1 MEAKIVGAA
10 AVFAALSTAPAL
22 AESASKADVQKVVDS
37 IKGDEMK
44 MAQFCELVK
53 LEADF
58 LAAADRKDEKGLE
71 ELNRKMDEATGKL
84 GPDFEKVTFSE
95 MDGDSAELM
104 EGLGWQ
110 KPVSKPIATRDRPRQ
125 ALGFRSFVQF
135 GRGEIGCMLRGRV
148 KLAERLR
155 VA

>member
-1 MEAKIVGAA
+1 MAAVVTMRMGMSFMEAEFVGVATIF
-10 AVFAALSTAPAL
+10 VALSTAPVL
-22 AESASKADVQKVVDS
+22 AESVSKADVQKLVDS
-37 IKGDEMK
+37 VKGHQMK

-84 GPDFEKVTFSE
+84 GPDFEKATSSE

-104 EGLGWQ
+104 EGL
-110 KPVSKPIATRDRPRQ
+110 
-125 ALGFRSFVQF
+125 
-135 GRGEIGCMLRGRV
+135 
-148 KLAERLR
+148 AETCK
-155 VA
+155 